1 MNARNVSRRVGKQSL
16 MLREVTKENDGKVYR
31 MKLLLSRNG
40 LSAQEW
46 RQAREVEGISLF
58 DGRGR
63 AMTRSGFE
71 AQEEADQVLYDMQF
85 VAAVGEDD
93 AGGGAGGARGEN
105 PKLAPA
111 KLVCRVP
118 LEPREVT
125 VPFEFGAMPVER

>member
-1 MNARNVSRRVGKQSL
+1 MNVRNVSRRAGKQSL
-16 MLREVTKENDGKVYR
+16 TLREVTKENDGQVYR
-31 MKLLLSRNG
+31 VKLLLSRNG

-46 RQAREVEGISLF
+46 RQGREVEGVTLL

-63 AMTRSGFE
+63 AMLRAGFD
-71 AQEEADQVLYDMQF
+71 AQEDADQVLYDMQF
-85 VAAVGEDD
+85 VPNLGEED
-93 AGGGAGGARGEN
+93 ARAGREDGMR
-105 PKLAPA
+105 APA